1 MKILFHENE
10 LNYRGTSIALYDY
23 ADFNEKYL
31 GNESLII
38 YNNTLSTNHPLGIE
52 KFKNRFQVFDYTNFK
67 EVDNIIRKNNIDL
80 FYAIKNG
87 DRDGIETKECKS
99 VVHSVFKHFQPHGD
113 VYAYV
118 SEWLSQE
125 MTAGKSPFV
134 PHMVNF
140 DQDTDED
147 LRKELQIPK
156 NAKVFGYFGGAQSFN
171 IRFVQKTIE
180 SIALKYKDIYFI
192 FMGVDSFLK
201 KKWWKSLPSNVI
213 FLPPSS
219 DILIKLKF
227 INTCNALLHARERG
241 ETFGITVA
249 EFAIK
254 GKPVI
259 TFSNSPE
266 KAHIAQLEGCAYFY
280 NNKKDLRDIIL
291 DSDLSLSPQDAY
303 NKFLPEPVMDIFKSV
318 FIDGHKKS
326 CT

>member
-31 GNESLII
+31 GNESVII
-38 YNNTLSTNHPLGIE
+38 YNRTLSTNHPLGIE
-52 KFKNRFQVFDYTNFK
+52 KFKKRFQVFDYTDFK
-67 EVDNIIRKNNIDL
+67 EVDNIIRKNNVNL

-87 DRDGIETKECKS
+87 DRDGIETQECKT
-99 VVHSVFKHFQPHGD
+99 VVHSVFKHFEPHGD

-118 SEWLSQE
+118 SEWLSEE

-140 DQDTDED
+140 DQNTDEN

-171 IRFVQKTIE
+171 IVFVQKTIE
-180 SIALKYKDIYFI
+180 SIASKYRDIYFI
-192 FMGVDSFLK
+192 FMGVDSFMK

-227 INTCNALLHARERG
+227 INTCDALLHARERG

-259 TFSNSPE
+259 TFENSPE
-266 KAHIAQLEGCAYFY
+266 KAHNTQLQKNAYYY
-280 NNKKDLRDIIL
+280 NDSKELKKIL
-291 DSDLSLSPQDAY
+291 LESDLTISAKELY
-303 NKFLPEPVMDIFKSV
+303 EKFLPQPVMDTFKNV
-318 FIDGHKKS
+318 FID
-326 CT
+326 

>member
-38 YNNTLSTNHPLGIE
+38 YDKNCKTNHPAGIE
-52 KFKNRFQVFDYTNFK
+52 KFKNRFQVFAYEDFS
-67 EVDNIIRKNNIDL
+67 EVDAIIKKNQVDL

-87 DRDGIETKECKS
+87 DKDGIETKECKTAI
-99 VVHSVFKHFQPHGD
+99 HSVFKHYEPHGD

-118 SEWLSQE
+118 SEWLALE

-140 DQDTDED
+140 QEEIHDD
-147 LRKELQIPK
+147 LRTELGIPK
-156 NAKVFGYFGGAQSFN
+156 TAKVLGYYGGAQSFN
-171 IRFVQKTIE
+171 IQFVRTEVEKL
-180 SIALKYKDIYFI
+180 ARKYKDLYFI
-192 FMGVDSFLK
+192 FMGVDSFVA
-201 KKWWKSLPSNVI
+201 KKWWKSDVKNII

-219 DILIKLKF
+219 DVLYKLKF
-227 INTCNALLHARERG
+227 INTCDALLHARERG

-259 TFSNSPE
+259 TFADSPE
-266 KAHIAQLEGCAYFY
+266 KNHIHELKENAYY
-280 NNKKDLRDIIL
+280 YHNAKDLKEIL
-291 DSDLSLSPQDAY
+291 LENNLTKTATENYQ
-303 NKFLPEPVMDIFKSV
+303 KFLPEAVMEKFKEV
-318 FIDGHKKS
+318 FI
-326 CT
+326 